1 MLEKNNLDSS
11 VKQEIQ
17 EKLVRLRKLIEGK
30 NLKALLLKRHVN
42 FSWLTAGGTNVL
54 CMAQDT
60 GVSSILV
67 TDDRSYVIVS
77 NIEAPRMKEEEKVVA
92 KGFEL
97 VEYSWYEENEM
108 KIVREICGEGSI
120 GCDITFP
127 GTQDL
132 SGEINRCRYQLLGT
146 EKERYLWLGKEVSWT
161 LEEVLCSLHPG
172 VLESE
177 VAAEIALR
185 LWKKRIEP
193 IGLQVAADERA
204 YRFRHPV
211 AFRNPAR
218 RLLLASVMARYGGL
232 VTTVT
237 RMVYFGTPSPE
248 FLKQYRDNVRIE
260 CEMIALSRPGNKAVL
275 LLQRAVELY
284 QELGYPEEWKRH
296 HQGGAMGYLPRDYRV
311 DFECQENILEN
322 QAFCWNPSIAGT
334 KSEDGFISTS
344 HGPLFITYPVRFP
357 VFNLE
362 VENFHFERPDLLLL

>member
-1 MLEKNNLDSS
+1 
-11 VKQEIQ
+11 
-17 EKLVRLRKLIEGK
+17 
-30 NLKALLLKRHVN
+30 
-42 FSWLTAGGTNVL
+42 
-54 CMAQDT
+54 MAQDT

-92 KGFEL
+92 KGFEF
-97 VEYSWYEENEM
+97 VEYPWYEENEM

-193 IGLQVAADERA
+193 IGLR
-204 YRFRHPV
+204 
-211 AFRNPAR
+211 
-218 RLLLASVMARYGGL
+218 
-232 VTTVT
+232 
-237 RMVYFGTPSPE
+237 
-248 FLKQYRDNVRIE
+248 
-260 CEMIALSRPGNKAVL
+260 
-275 LLQRAVELY
+275 
-284 QELGYPEEWKRH
+284 
-296 HQGGAMGYLPRDYRV
+296 
-311 DFECQENILEN
+311 
-322 QAFCWNPSIAGT
+322 
-334 KSEDGFISTS
+334 
-344 HGPLFITYPVRFP
+344 
-357 VFNLE
+357 
-362 VENFHFERPDLLLL
+362 